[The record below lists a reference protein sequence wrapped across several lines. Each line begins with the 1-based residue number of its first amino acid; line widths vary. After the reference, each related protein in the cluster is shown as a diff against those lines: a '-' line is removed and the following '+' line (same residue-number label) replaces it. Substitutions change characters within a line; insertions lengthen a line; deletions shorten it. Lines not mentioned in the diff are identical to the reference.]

1 MSRWRTGSA
10 SEEPLLLTGALVVA
24 LGLAATRWGSYLG
37 REPLF
42 LSDALIAMALVHAL
56 IRRVRSGPPPRASSV
71 LSPRPTVV
79 FTVFMAY
86 IAVRAAASLGDATL
100 MVWLRDLAPFAY
112 GILAFV
118 SAASLAHSGDG
129 TRRRTA
135 RLFEGAL
142 VVHAAWLSLAVLLGR
157 PDGLLDVPAI
167 GGLPLFMVRA
177 DIDVAFVGV
186 TVAVMVR
193 HLAMGRRTP
202 VAIAALALCVLP
214 VAAFTTR
221 AGQIAVLL
229 ASALGF
235 LLALTAIRRN
245 RGRQAMLITA
255 IPVVLIAAT
264 AFLPQTAAGER
275 LAATLGLIAPES
287 TAAANAIGTAN
298 AREETWTNVVDWTLA
313 SPGRTLVG
321 TGFGPDFIKES
332 GSSAVLEGTR
342 YENVRSPHN
351 WFVGVFAR
359 LGMVGVVLAAA
370 VVLQLLWL
378 VWRHRRTIA
387 DDDVLAI
394 AATVVVAIIPVA
406 TVGVILES
414 PFGAIPFFWS
424 AGLLMA
430 QVPPRPGRSRHS
442 AAARPEAALAA

>member
-24 LGLAATRWGSYLG
+24 LGLGATRWGSYLG

-42 LSDALIAMALVHAL
+42 LSDALIAVALTHAL
-56 IRRVRSGPPPRASSV
+56 IRRIRSGPATHASST
-71 LSPRPTVV
+71 LSPRPTVL

-86 IAVRAAASLGDATL
+86 VLVRAVASLGDATL
-100 MVWLRDLAPFAY
+100 MLWLRDAAPFAY

-118 SAASLAHSGDG
+118 SAASFVRAGAE

-135 RLFEGAL
+135 RLLEAAL
-142 VVHAAWLSLAVLLGR
+142 TVHAAWLSLAVLLGR
-157 PDGLLDVPAI
+157 PEGLISIPAI

-186 TVAVMVR
+186 TFAVMVR
-193 HLAMGRRTP
+193 HLALGRRT
-202 VAIAALALCVLP
+202 VAAATALALCVLP

-221 AGQIAVLL
+221 AGQIAVL
-229 ASALGF
+229 ATSALGF
-235 LLALTAIRRN
+235 ILALTATRRDA
-245 RGRQAMLITA
+245 GRQAILITA

-264 AFLPQTAAGER
+264 ALLPQTAAGER

-287 TAAANAIGTAN
+287 AAAANAIGTAN
-298 AREETWTNVVDWTLA
+298 AREETWTNVIDWTLA
-313 SPGRTLVG
+313 QPGRTLVG
-321 TGFGPDFIKES
+321 AGFGPDFIKES

-351 WFVGVFAR
+351 WFVSVFAR
-359 LGMVGVVLAAA
+359 LGLVGMILASA

-378 VWRHRRTIA
+378 IWRHRSAIA
-387 DDDVLAI
+387 DDDLLTVC
-394 AATVVVAIIPVA
+394 ATVVVAIVPVA
-406 TVGVILES
+406 AVGVILES

-424 AGLLMA
+424 AGVLMS

-442 AAARPEAALAA
+442 AAARPEAAQLA